1 VRGRSR
7 APAKCAKDAIAK
19 EDLSDVQ
26 LDAPSSEYR
35 ALRLVQHLDIAP
47 LLPRGVSAGPH

>member
-1 VRGRSR
+1 MRGRSR

-47 LLPRGVSAGPH
+47 LLPRGRAGPH